1 MVVCSTWTPPQLWSL
16 GSFHRWHDDA
26 ARAGG
31 VPSHHAY
38 ASLDRSVH
46 PVERSLE
53 LKVGWRRAFLSG
65 PLPSRFRSVAFLVVS
80 DQLTPAIS
88 SFVVYPNL
96 LFLTVDCD
104 IERLRDTRRPGR
116 ASGLRRKGGLCS
128 LISIPRKR
136 KTAVFVNNA
145 AVRDLIVGINLLS
158 TGTVKLRAERDGALE
173 GIEVELKNKE
183 ERFSC
188 ALGFSWTLDCE
199 RVLAGGVSR

>member
-1 MVVCSTWTPPQLWSL
+1 ML
-16 GSFHRWHDDA
+16 FN
-26 ARAGG
+26 
-31 VPSHHAY
+31 
-38 ASLDRSVH
+38 LD
-46 PVERSLE
+46 PTEE
-53 LKVGWRRAFLSG
+53 
-65 PLPSRFRSVAFLVVS
+65 
-80 DQLTPAIS
+80 
-88 SFVVYPNL
+88 
-96 LFLTVDCD
+96 
-104 IERLRDTRRPGR
+104 
-116 ASGLRRKGGLCS
+116 
-128 LISIPRKR
+128 